1 MYLIFCLKGLTV
13 HLNKQMSHSCLNCG
27 KRYDTE
33 EKLKRHEKNCDRSI
47 PSTPT
52 RSASR
57 SVSVDDKS
65 NQLIKLIESESNR
78 VVGSSSFKTSSSSTP
93 ISKISSS
100 KISSSGGI
108 STDFSVYESRLK
120 ALERDCLSLKSEIK
134 NHDDKFEMLG
144 NLIDERL
151 ASSKSEVVKYLAPT
165 PVQIDKTYEDVECKL
180 LKRTIESQ
188 KVSFLKN
195 LNHMQTQV
203 DQYKKRMDDM
213 DQYNSNLQNDFDLLL
228 DGYNKKII
236 ELEKDIQQHYIE
248 EYKKNIK
255 SYKDKSDLC
264 DLLQQKLEEMEVERK
279 SITEKERTASRL
291 KDECLARLNEMNKKT
306 VDIVKERNE
315 LSQRC
320 NLFEDRVKDL
330 DSREKLLSGYTNR
343 VETLQVELD
352 NKKKIIDELMIRL
365 EQVDKNESI
374 L

>member
-1 MYLIFCLKGLTV
+1 
-13 HLNKQMSHSCLNCG
+13 
-27 KRYDTE
+27 
-33 EKLKRHEKNCDRSI
+33 
-47 PSTPT
+47 
-52 RSASR
+52 
-57 SVSVDDKS
+57 
-65 NQLIKLIESESNR
+65 
-78 VVGSSSFKTSSSSTP
+78 
-93 ISKISSS
+93 
-100 KISSSGGI
+100 
-108 STDFSVYESRLK
+108 
-120 ALERDCLSLKSEIK
+120 
-134 NHDDKFEMLG
+134 
-144 NLIDERL
+144 
-151 ASSKSEVVKYLAPT
+151 
-165 PVQIDKTYEDVECKL
+165 
-180 LKRTIESQ
+180 
-188 KVSFLKN
+188 
-195 LNHMQTQV
+195 MQTQV